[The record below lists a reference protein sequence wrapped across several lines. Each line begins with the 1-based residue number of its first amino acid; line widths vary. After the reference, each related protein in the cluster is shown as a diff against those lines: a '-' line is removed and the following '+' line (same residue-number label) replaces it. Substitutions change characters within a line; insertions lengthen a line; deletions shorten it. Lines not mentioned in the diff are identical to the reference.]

1 MKFYVIN
8 LKRSPKRW
16 AHIQQQF
23 AQFGLIATRV
33 EAVDGRKLTKHD
45 LSLYRTGRY
54 ATLADDEIA
63 CFLSHRTCWQQVAD
77 GDDPYAC
84 IFEDDVHISK
94 HFPDFLQTKIW
105 TECSGLLSIEQFH
118 PVIRAKPRPVVKK
131 SNYCVYRCVESNP
144 GAAGY
149 ILSKTIAKQLLQD
162 SDPFYHLVDSF
173 LFSPRR
179 IIAARF
185 NSYQLAP
192 AVCLQGRKNKE
203 FSANHYVHPTSIG
216 SKRHLS
222 IGAARANRGFKYI
235 LERLWIYWRFYAGLI
250 HYKKIPIEF
259 EE

>member
-8 LKRSPKRW
+8 LKRSLERW
-16 AHIQQQF
+16 SHIQQQF
-23 AQFGLIATRV
+23 AQFDLIPTRV
-33 EAVDGRKLTKHD
+33 EAVDGGKLTKED

-63 CFLSHRTCWQQVAD
+63 CFLSHRACWQQVAD

-118 PVIRAKPRPVVKK
+118 PVIRAKPRPVAKK
-131 SNYCVYRCVESNP
+131 NNYCVYRCLESNP

-149 ILSKTIAKQLLQD
+149 VLSKALAKQLLLQ

-185 NSYQLAP
+185 KSYQLAP

-203 FSANHYVHPTSIG
+203 FAEKHYVHPTSI
-216 SKRHLS
+216 SNKRHLS
-222 IGAARANRGFKYI
+222 TSAEPGTRGFSYF
-235 LERLWIYWRFYAGLI
+235 LERLWIYWRFYTGFI
-250 HYKKIPIEF
+250 HYKKIPIKF
-259 EE
+259 DD